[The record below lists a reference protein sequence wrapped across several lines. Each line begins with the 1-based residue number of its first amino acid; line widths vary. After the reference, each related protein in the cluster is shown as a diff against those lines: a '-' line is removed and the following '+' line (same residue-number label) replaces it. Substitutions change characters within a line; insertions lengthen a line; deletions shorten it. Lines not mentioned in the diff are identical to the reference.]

1 MPRRRHVSGPAVERR
16 EATERWPALEIRSS
30 ARRKKTATAWWEGA
44 TLVVAL
50 PGHVREPERS
60 ELVAW
65 LVERAARRRPSLH
78 RSDPELLARARALA
92 ERYLLDVEPTAV
104 RFVTNQRRRWGSCTP
119 ETGVIRLSE
128 RLRATPDWVLDCV
141 LVHELAHLAHPDHGA
156 AFSEL
161 AHRHPRQDEATRYL
175 EGYQLG
181 LDVADEERRSASE
194 ALAAEQAPAQATR
207 RPQSPRAGDGELPT
221 LF

>member
-1 MPRRRHVSGPAVERR
+1 
-16 EATERWPALEIRSS
+16 
-30 ARRKKTATAWWEGA
+30 
-44 TLVVAL
+44 VVAL

-78 RSDPELLARARALA
+78 RSDPELLERARALA
-92 ERYLLDVEPTAV
+92 QRFAMDVEPTAV

-119 ETGVIRLSE
+119 ETGVIRLSD

-141 LVHELAHLAHPDHGA
+141 LVHELAHLAHPDHGT
-156 AFSEL
+156 AFTEL

-181 LDVADEERRSASE
+181 LDLADEERATSE
-194 ALAAEQAPAQATR
+194 GDRGPEPAPPPARPR
-207 RPQSPRAGDGELPT
+207 RQLRRDDHGEGPT